1 MSEFD
6 VVMEHVS
13 KTYPGGARAVID
25 FNAQLKHG
33 AFVAMLGP
41 SGCGKT
47 TTLRMI
53 GGLEEVTEGKILIA
67 DKDVTDLPPARRDTA
82 MMFQSFALFPHRTVF
97 QNVEFSLKMK
107 GMDRSVRDPRVWE
120 MLEMVGLSTFANR
133 RPRELSG
140 GQQQRVALA
149 RALISRPTVLLL
161 DEPLGSLDFNLR
173 QAMMIELKRL
183 QRELNIT
190 FIMVTH
196 SQQEAMSLADT
207 VIVMSDAL
215 IQQIGTSREVHENPR
230 TKFVAE
236 FIGNNNLFQGR
247 IRSRSGSIVFI
258 ESLGQLLYVRVPA
271 GFSHVPIGKDVWFSV
286 RADLMSTG
294 EKQDMANRLQGMY
307 IASEFLGSLETD
319 VFEVAP
325 GQYVHVEQHRHAQER
340 AYKVGEFETLC
351 WHAESG
357 VLLEDSRRPEAVVAV
372 CTGPGEQ
379 ALVLSELENLDG
391 TSCRSER
398 SVTSNRRDIK
408 FRRSR
413 AACLFVALSDRS
425 TMCRYRGGPDE

>member
-1 MSEFD
+1 MSDLD
-6 VVMEHVS
+6 VVLENVS
-13 KTYPGGARAVID
+13 KTYPGGARAVIGFD
-25 FNAQLKHG
+25 AEISRG
-33 AFVAMLGP
+33 EFVAMLGP

-53 GGLEEVTEGKILIA
+53 GGLEEVSEGKILIA
-67 DKDVTDLPPARRDTA
+67 GKDVTDLPPALRDTS

-107 GMDRSVRDPRVWE
+107 GMEKSERDRRVWE
-120 MLEMVGLSTFANR
+120 MLEMVGLAHFATR

-140 GQQQRVALA
+140 GQQQRVALG

-173 QAMMIELKRL
+173 QAMMIELKRV
-183 QRELNIT
+183 QRELNMT

-196 SQQEAMSLADT
+196 SQQEAMSLADK
-207 VIVMSDAL
+207 VIVMSDAV
-215 IQQIGTSREVHENPR
+215 IQQIGTSRDVHESPR

-247 IRSRSGSIVFI
+247 IRSRSGSIVFV
-258 ESLGQLLYVRVPA
+258 ESLGQLLYVKVPPQIKR
-271 GFSHVPIGKDVWFSV
+271 VPIGKDVWFSV
-286 RADLMSTG
+286 RADLMHAG
-294 EKQDMANRLQGMY
+294 YKEDMANRVEGKF

-325 GQYVHVEQHRHAQER
+325 GQYVHVEQHRHAQDR
-340 AYKVGEFETLC
+340 AYKVGERATLC

-357 VLLEDSRRPEAVVAV
+357 VLLEDSRKPD
-372 CTGPGEQ
+372 T
-379 ALVLSELENLDG
+379 LD
-391 TSCRSER
+391 
-398 SVTSNRRDIK
+398 
-408 FRRSR
+408 
-413 AACLFVALSDRS
+413 AA
-425 TMCRYRGGPDE
+425 

>member
-1 MSEFD
+1 MNQPD
-6 VVMEHVS
+6 VILTNVS

-25 FNAQLKHG
+25 FNAEIEHG
-33 AFVAMLGP
+33 EFVAMLGP

-53 GGLEEVTEGKILIA
+53 GGLEEVTEGTILIA
-67 DKDVTDLPPARRDTA
+67 GKDVTDLPPARRDTS

-107 GMDRSVRDPRVWE
+107 GMEKTARDRRVWD
-120 MLEMVGLSTFANR
+120 MLEMVGLTSFADR
-133 RPRELSG
+133 RPAALSG

-173 QAMMIELKRL
+173 QAMMIELKKV

-196 SQQEAMSLADT
+196 SQQEALSLADK
-207 VIVMSDAL
+207 VIVMSDAV

-247 IRSRSGSIVFI
+247 IRSRSGSIVFV
-258 ESLGQLLYVRVPA
+258 ESLGQLLYVRVPPT
-271 GFSHVPIGKDVWFSV
+271 FRNVPVGKDMWFSV
-286 RADLMSTG
+286 RADLMNTG
-294 EKQDMANRLQGMY
+294 DKEDMANRIEGKY
-307 IASEFLGSLETD
+307 IASEFLGSLGTD

-325 GQYVHVEQHRHAQER
+325 RQYVHVEQHRHAQDRVYKMGER
-340 AYKVGEFETLC
+340 EILC

-357 VLLEDSRRPEAVVAV
+357 ILLEDSRRRPEA
-372 CTGPGEQ
+372 
-379 ALVLSELENLDG
+379 LD
-391 TSCRSER
+391 
-398 SVTSNRRDIK
+398 
-408 FRRSR
+408 
-413 AACLFVALSDRS
+413 AA
-425 TMCRYRGGPDE
+425 

>member
-1 MSEFD
+1 MSEPD
-6 VVMEHVS
+6 VILENVS
-13 KTYPGGARAVID
+13 KTFPGGARAVID
-25 FNAQLKHG
+25 FSAEIEHG
-33 AFVAMLGP
+33 EFVAMLGP

-53 GGLEEVTEGKILIA
+53 GGLEEVSEGTIVIA
-67 DKDVTDLPPARRDTA
+67 GKDVTDLPPARRDTS

-107 GMDRSVRDPRVWE
+107 GMERIARDKRVWE
-120 MLEMVGLSTFANR
+120 MLDMVGLTTFADR
-133 RPRELSG
+133 RPGGLSG

-173 QAMMIELKRL
+173 QAMMIELKKV

-196 SQQEAMSLADT
+196 SQQEAMSLADK
-207 VIVMSDAL
+207 VIVMSDAV

-247 IRSRSGSIVFI
+247 IKSRSGSIVFV
-258 ESLGQLLYVRVPA
+258 ESLGQLLYVRVPPT
-271 GFSHVPIGKDVWFSV
+271 FRNVPVGKDMWFSV

-294 EKQDMANRLQGMY
+294 DKEDMANRIEGKY

-325 GQYVHVEQHRHAQER
+325 GHYVHVEQHRHAQDHV
-340 AYKVGEFETLC
+340 YKVGERVILC

-357 VLLEDSRRPEAVVAV
+357 ILLEDSRRRPEAPVA
-372 CTGPGEQ
+372 
-379 ALVLSELENLDG
+379 A
-391 TSCRSER
+391 
-398 SVTSNRRDIK
+398 
-408 FRRSR
+408 
-413 AACLFVALSDRS
+413 
-425 TMCRYRGGPDE
+425 